1 MRKLLL
7 ATSVAFMAGGIAT
20 AQDQSGEKMP
30 MHKGGGSDMM
40 HMMQDADANKD
51 GVLTREEVSA
61 AKKARF
67 ATLDANGDGA
77 ISMDEMKVQ
86 HDEMMAKREAKMS
99 EKMPKKMKERMSEKM
114 AGMKGKKQSMMSE
127 HFAKMD
133 KNGDGT
139 LTFDEFGHA
148 GEKDMFAR
156 MDSNGDGRI
165 TEDERKAGGMEMH
178 KHKDK
183 KKMKKHD

>member
-7 ATSVAFMAGGIAT
+7 ATSVVLMAANVVT
-20 AQDQSGEKMP
+20 AQDQSGDTMP
-30 MHKGGGSDMM
+30 VHKGAGRDMR
-40 HMMQDADANKD
+40 HMMQGADANKD
-51 GVLTREEVSA
+51 GVITREEVSA

-67 ATLDANGDGA
+67 ATIDTNGDGA
-77 ISMDEMKVQ
+77 LSIDEMKVH
-86 HDEMMAKREAKMS
+86 HDEVMAKRET
-99 EKMPKKMKERMSEKM
+99 KMKEKMSEKM
-114 AGMKGKKQSMMSE
+114 AGMKEKKQSRMNE

-133 KNGDGT
+133 KDGDGT

-165 TEDERKAGGMEMH
+165 TEDERKAGGKKIH
-178 KHKDK
+178 KHM